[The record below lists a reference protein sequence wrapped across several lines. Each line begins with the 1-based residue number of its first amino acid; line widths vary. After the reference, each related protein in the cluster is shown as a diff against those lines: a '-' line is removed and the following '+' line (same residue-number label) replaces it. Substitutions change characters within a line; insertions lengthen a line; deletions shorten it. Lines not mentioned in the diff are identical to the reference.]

1 MFVDHIG
8 LVFFPNDEYLRVI
21 GRLSF
26 PIFAFLVA
34 EGFVHTRSRTKYL
47 YRLLLFAFVAQPFYS
62 AMSIAAAVS
71 PFKLN
76 ILFTLAA
83 GLGLLMLLEKRE
95 YFISAFYMLL
105 LFTVNIVVP
114 FDFGIYG
121 VLLILTSYIF
131 ITKPNIGAPLL
142 LLLIVLDNVIKPYF
156 WETRIFALAALIPL
170 FLYNGKLGYK
180 VPRYVFYAIYPVH
193 MAIIALVSLL

>member
-34 EGFVHTRSRTKYL
+34 EGFVHTHSRTKYL
-47 YRLLLFAFVAQPFYS
+47 YRLLIFAFVAQPFYS
-62 AMSIAAAVS
+62 AMSIAAVVS

-95 YFISAFYMLL
+95 YFISAFYLLL

-142 LLLIVLDNVIKPYF
+142 LLLIVLDNVIKPSF